1 MSIYHKEV
9 LRVDGS
15 LKAYIVVQNDWSGAT
30 IGGLRDI
37 HLEGDTYYARADGN
51 RVNVTKD
58 RERYLRHED
67 EVKTALEWYHK
78 TKF

>member
-1 MSIYHKEV
+1 MSIWHKEV
-9 LRVDGS
+9 VRVDGS
-15 LKAYIVVQNDWSGAT
+15 LKAYIVVQNDFTGAL
-30 IGGLRDI
+30 IGGLREI
-37 HLEGDTYYARADGN
+37 HLDGDSYYARSDGM
-51 RVNVTKD
+51 RVNVTED